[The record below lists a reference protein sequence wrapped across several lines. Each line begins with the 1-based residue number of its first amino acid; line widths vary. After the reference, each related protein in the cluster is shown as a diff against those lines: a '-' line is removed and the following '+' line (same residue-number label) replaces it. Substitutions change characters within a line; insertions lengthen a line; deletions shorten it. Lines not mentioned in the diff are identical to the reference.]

1 MHIFFST
8 WRYLGGGAY
17 ARPGTQIYKNFLSY
31 RRQKYRVAL
40 GMNFE
45 LHKELRKVIESIDK
59 HFTIGRGDEVY
70 RLRM

>member
-1 MHIFFST
+1 MLG
-8 WRYLGGGAY
+8 WVLRYIRISCPIGA
-17 ARPGTQIYKNFLSY
+17 RNI
-31 RRQKYRVAL
+31 RVAL
-40 GMNFE
+40 EMNFE

>member
-1 MHIFFST
+1 MRIFFST
-8 WRYLGGGAY
+8 WRYLGAGAY

-45 LHKELRKVIESIDK
+45 LHKELRKGIESIDK
-59 HFTIGRGDEVY
+59 QFTIGRGDEVY

>member
-17 ARPGTQIYKNFLSY
+17 ARPGTQIYKNSLSY
-31 RRQKYRVAL
+31 WARNIRVAPE
-40 GMNFE
+40 MNFE